1 MRWLVAV
8 PPHWAES
15 PPPHD
20 YIPSDRGGHR
30 TVSLAAIT
38 HYSLSFIIS
47 KITPLT
53 AFHKG
58 LEKTS
63 LLFLNNMIYKD
74 INHCIITCIVNLL
87 RFISKSYQNYYVS
100 SIINKCETSL
110 FMKNNL
116 RTQNFVG
123 LYTRLKSLNRF

>member
-1 MRWLVAV
+1 MVEVGAARWKSAMACRGAAPLGRI
-8 PPHWAES
+8 
-15 PPPHD
+15 PPPSD
-20 YIPSDRGGHR
+20 NIPSDRGGHR

-53 AFHKG
+53 AFHKD

-74 INHCIITCIVNLL
+74 INHYINTCIVNLL
-87 RFISKSYQNYYVS
+87 LLISKSYQNYYVS
-100 SIINKCETSL
+100 SIIFKCETSL
-110 FMKNNL
+110 FVKNN
-116 RTQNFVG
+116 R
-123 LYTRLKSLNRF
+123 